1 MNCIVLLILAM
12 ILTNSAFT
20 LIPTFYPDSDP
31 GLYLPYQFWINILLI
46 FNCVLPSRKGSY
58 LFDDIGKQI
67 PIANAVEMVKQFDD
81 STPSAP
87 PPLSV
92 DSTPSAPPP
101 LSVDSTPSAPP
112 LSVDSTPSAPP
123 LSVDSNVSSINN
135 SGLTTELNPDGSFPS
150 NYDIYSSRADS

>member
-46 FNCVLPSRKGSY
+46 FNCILPSRKGSY
-58 LFDDIGKQI
+58 LFDDIGKI
-67 PIANAVEMVKQFDD
+67 PIVNGVEMVKQFDD

-87 PPLSV
+87 PISD
-92 DSTPSAPPP
+92 DSTPSAPPI
-101 LSVDSTPSAPP
+101 SDDSTPSAPP
-112 LSVDSTPSAPP
+112 ISD
-123 LSVDSNVSSINN
+123 DSNVSSSNN
-135 SGLTTELNPDGSFPS
+135 FGLTTELNPDGSFPS
-150 NYDIYSSRADS
+150 NYDIYASRADS